1 MRGSRRDAYNSTVP
15 NDQLTRSPTPP
26 DPTDSPEA
34 AGAPRADAAPARTGA
49 RRNSSDRVAE
59 AISIGILKRRY
70 LVGQRLTEAD
80 LTREL
85 GVSRSTV
92 REALKTL
99 AATGVVELI
108 PHRGAVIRAL
118 TRSDAENLL
127 QVLEVLCGLAARLAA
142 QRIGIGSNR
151 ARFEAVTAQLLGN
164 PTGEGLRRM
173 LDERARFYQIM
184 FEIADNA
191 ELNRAVPAARAHLYR
206 TQMYAV
212 STHAD
217 LKAMANEYQ
226 GIADAI
232 LEGDVRRA
240 ETRTRQHIENTMRRT
255 LPRLTDPH
263 G

>member
-1 MRGSRRDAYNSTVP
+1 MP
-15 NDQLTRSPTPP
+15 NEHQTSSPALP
-26 DPTDSPEA
+26 DDFA
-34 AGAPRADAAPARTGA
+34 ATGAPQVDAPAGPAAAHASA

-70 LVGQRLTEAD
+70 LVGQRLTEGD

-85 GVSRSTV
+85 GVSRSTI

-142 QRIGIGSNR
+142 QRIGIGENR
-151 ARFEAVTAQLLGN
+151 ARFEKVTEQLLAHSSN
-164 PTGEGLRRM
+164 EGMRRM
-173 LDERARFYQIM
+173 LDERARFYQLM

-217 LKAMANEYQ
+217 LKAMAAEYR

-232 LEGDVRRA
+232 LEGDTRKA

-255 LPRLTDPH
+255 LPRLGDASS
-263 G
+263 

>member
-1 MRGSRRDAYNSTVP
+1 LRSGQGATYNSTVP
-15 NDQLTRSPTPP
+15 NSNLQPTPA
-26 DPTDSPEA
+26 TA
-34 AGAPRADAAPARTGA
+34 TAIADANHRIGP

-70 LVGQRLTEAD
+70 LVGQRLIEAD

-99 AATGVVELI
+99 AATGVVELV
-108 PHRGAVIRAL
+108 PHRGAIIRAL
-118 TRSDAENLL
+118 TRTDAEDLL
-127 QVLEVLCGLAARLAA
+127 QVLEVLCGLAARIAA
-142 QRIGIGSNR
+142 QRIGLSNNR
-151 ARFEAVTAQLLGN
+151 ARFEAVTAQLLAHSG
-164 PTGEGLRRM
+164 GDGMHRM
-173 LDERARFYQIM
+173 LDERARFYQLI

-217 LKAMANEYQ
+217 LKAMANEYR

-232 LEGDVRRA
+232 LEGDAKKA
-240 ETRTRQHIENTMRRT
+240 EVRTRQHIENTMRRT
-255 LPRLTDPH
+255 LPRLSDTH